1 MNEPSYTPEMLAE
14 VLPEVES
21 KVGDEVPSV
30 QVARTG
36 EVWTVGLAPMI

>member
-1 MNEPSYTPEMLAE
+1 MNHTSEMLAE
-14 VLPEVES
+14 VLPE
-21 KVGDEVPSV
+21 VGDEVPSV

>member
-1 MNEPSYTPEMLAE
+1 MNHTSEMLAE
-14 VLPEVES
+14 VLPDVEN
-21 KVGDEVPSV
+21 KVDDEVPSV

>member
-21 KVGDEVPSV
+21 KVGDEV
-30 QVARTG
+30 QVARTD

>member
-1 MNEPSYTPEMLAE
+1 MLAE

-21 KVGDEVPSV
+21 KEGDEVPSV